1 MKIRG
6 NTIGTTQSPVAAL
19 LAPTDMGEQQQ
30 AKARENIGAAS
41 AEEIGDIKSAL
52 DAIIAMQ
59 ESIIGG
65 ESE

>member
-6 NTIGTTQSPVAAL
+6 NTVGTTQNPVAAL
-19 LAPTDMGEQQQ
+19 LAPTDMEEQQQ

-41 AEEIGDIKSAL
+41 AKDVGDVKAAL

-59 ESIIGG
+59 KSIIGG